1 MNQKTA
7 GNEEHWQGILSPLH
21 LCSSAPLQNKAFHMN
36 NQFDAIIIG
45 GGHNGLVAAAT
56 LAQAGK
62 KVLVLEKRDVLG
74 GAAATEEIFPG
85 YKVNTGAADA
95 GMFQDEIVQ
104 KLFLKMHG
112 LEFRESPAAVFA
124 PQPDG
129 RALTIWRDE
138 AKTVADIGRFSKH
151 DAERYPAFRRQV
163 NGMASVLR
171 GMMLLTPPDLFARR
185 VNELTAWGNVGLK
198 LKRLGNEQMME
209 FMRVLPMPVSA
220 YLDEWFENDALKGAL
235 GAAGITGIRQG
246 PRSAGTTLM
255 FFYQNILGFP
265 NSRFVLGGMGQLSA
279 ALAGVARQHGAEIR
293 TGAAVSEVLLS
304 DELDP
309 VAVGVRLESGEEVGG
324 RAILSNADPRQTL
337 FGLVGPQHLEPE
349 TMRQVRNIIYRGSTA
364 RVNLALSE
372 LPAFNG
378 QTDAAQLSGHIRISP
393 SLDYL
398 EKAYDAAKYGR
409 FSAAPYLDVVIPT
422 VVDPTL
428 APPGKHIM
436 TVTMQYAPYQL
447 REGDWNTE
455 REGLVDTILDTLE
468 DYAPNLKRQV
478 LHCQLITPLDWEQE
492 YSLTEGSIYHGE
504 MVLDQLLIMRP
515 ITGWS
520 RYQTPIKNLY
530 LCGAGTHPG
539 GGVTG
544 APGYNAAREV
554 LRI

>member
-1 MNQKTA
+1 
-7 GNEEHWQGILSPLH
+7 
-21 LCSSAPLQNKAFHMN
+21 MN
-36 NQFDAIIIG
+36 NQYDAIIIG

-62 KVLVLEKRDVLG
+62 KVLVLEKRNVLG

-85 YKVNTGAADA
+85 YKVNTGATDA

-138 AKTVADIGRFSKH
+138 AKTVEAIRRFSER

-163 NGMASVLR
+163 NEMASVLR
-171 GMMLLTPPDLFARR
+171 GMMLLTPPDPFARH
-185 VNELTAWGNVGLK
+185 VSDLTSWGNVGLK

-209 FMRVLPMPVSA
+209 FMRILPMAVSS
-220 YLDEWFENDALKGAL
+220 YLDEWFESDALKGAL

-255 FFYQNILGFP
+255 FLYQNILGFP

-279 ALAGVARQHGAEIR
+279 ALASVIRQHGSEIR
-293 TGAAVSEVLLS
+293 TGTAVAEVVLS
-304 DELDP
+304 DDVEP
-309 VAVGVRLESGEEVGG
+309 AAVGVRLESGEQVSG
-324 RAILSNADPRQTL
+324 RTVLSNADPRRTL

-349 TMRQVRNIIYRGSTA
+349 TMRQVRNIIYRGCTA
-364 RVNLALSE
+364 RVNLALSD

-378 QTDAAQLSGHIRISP
+378 QTDTAQLSGHIRIAP

-409 FSAAPYLDVVIPT
+409 VSAAPYLDIVIPT
-422 VVDPTL
+422 FTDPAL
-428 APPGKHIM
+428 APPGQQIM
-436 TVTMQYAPYQL
+436 TVTMQYAPYEL
-447 REGDWNTE
+447 REGDWNSE

-468 DYAPNLKRQV
+468 SYAPGLKQQV
-478 LHCQLITPLDWEQE
+478 LHCQLTTPFDWERE

-504 MVLDQLLIMRP
+504 MGLDQLLVMRP
-515 ITGWS
+515 ITHWS

-554 LRI
+554 LRNGR